1 MQDATRYALCDALSA
16 YDPLVEVGIG
26 RRPGV
31 AAALA
36 GRGHAVT
43 ATDVV
48 ERAVPEGVRFVRD
61 DVTEP
66 RTEIYADAAA
76 LYALNAPPELHRPI
90 RDLARE
96 VGAAF
101 RFTTLGTDP
110 PTVPAETRT
119 LPEETLYLATE
130 GPG

>member
-1 MQDATRYALCDALSA
+1 MQDATRTALCDALSG

-26 RRPGV
+26 HRPDV
-31 AAALA
+31 AAGLA
-36 GRGHAVT
+36 ERGKGVT

-48 ERAVPEGVRFVRD
+48 ERPVPEGVRFLRD

-90 RDLARE
+90 RDLGRS
-96 VGAAF
+96 VDAAVL
-101 RFTTLGTDP
+101 FTTLGGDP
-110 PTVPAETRT
+110 PTVPVETHT
-119 LPEETLYLATE
+119 LPGETLYVATE